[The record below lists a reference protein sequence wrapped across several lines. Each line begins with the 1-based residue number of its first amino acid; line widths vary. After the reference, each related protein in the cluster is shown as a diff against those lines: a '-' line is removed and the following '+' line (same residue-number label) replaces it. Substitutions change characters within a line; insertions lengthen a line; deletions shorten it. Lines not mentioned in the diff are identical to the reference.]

1 MNNYR
6 RFNLAFLGITVPGL
20 LTVGLFNAGIDP
32 YGVMN
37 SPEIWG
43 LNRLKTQKFNHVRLF
58 KAIAVTRVEPKTLLL
73 GSSRSDLGLDPNHP
87 ALKGESAYNLALVGP
102 NMYEVKRY
110 FDHAIANQPEVKTAI
125 VGLDFFM
132 FNQFKNNQADF
143 SETRLEKEMLMPKE
157 FLNVTFSL
165 GATRSSLETIQS
177 SLNADANFLYQPNG
191 LRYVYENEPQRPIP
205 EEFAN
210 MMGGFMERDGYYKE
224 YELSQ
229 EFLAALRDLVE
240 IAKSRDIELKLF
252 ISPAHAAQWETLRVA
267 GLWPEFEQWKR
278 EVVKIA
284 PVWDFS
290 GYNSITTES
299 IDREMNY
306 YWDSSH
312 YRESV
317 GDLIIN
323 RLFDYQTEKVPSDF
337 GVFIDAE
344 SVESHLQNIRRDRE
358 AWATDNPKEVRW
370 VKQLKSTP

>member
-37 SPEIWG
+37 SPEILG

-370 VKQLKSTP
+370 VKQLKPTP

>member
-37 SPEIWG
+37 SPEILG

-87 ALKGESAYNLALVGP
+87 ALNAESAYNLALVGP

-110 FDHAIANQPEVKTAI
+110 FDHAIANQPEVKTVI
-125 VGLDFFM
+125 LGLDFFM

-143 SETRLEKEMLMPKE
+143 SETRLEKETLMPKE

-191 LRYVYENEPQRPIP
+191 LRYVYENEPERPIT

-210 MMGGFMERDGYYKE
+210 MMGGFMEREGYYKE

-229 EFLAALRDLVE
+229 EFLGALRDLVE

-252 ISPAHAAQWETLRVA
+252 ISPAHAAQWETLRLA

-337 GVFIDAE
+337 GVVIDAE

-358 AWATDNPKEVRW
+358 AWVTHHPEVVRW
-370 VKQLKSTP
+370 VKELKPTP